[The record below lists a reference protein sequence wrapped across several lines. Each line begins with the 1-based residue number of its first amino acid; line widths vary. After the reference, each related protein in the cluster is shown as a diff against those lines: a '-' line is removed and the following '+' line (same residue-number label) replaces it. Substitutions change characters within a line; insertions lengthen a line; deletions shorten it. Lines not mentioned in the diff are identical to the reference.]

1 MSKNPI
7 CHSCAKRNTCDFAKD
22 LDRAL
27 NGLGSMVSGDTR
39 AQIKALVSKDLAHCD
54 DHVPM
59 RNDVGASEEE
69 TSEKTKYFV
78 TYRVDARY
86 RAEVDAE
93 NAEEAIAAGNA
104 AFSAANFGE
113 AEDIDGYAVNVQD
126 ARGNFV
132 WEKQ

>member
-1 MSKNPI
+1 MSNAPI
-7 CHSCAKRNTCDFAKD
+7 CHSCTKRRTCTFAKD

-39 AQIKALVSKDLAHCD
+39 AKIKALVSKELAHCD

-59 RNDVGASEEE
+59 RNDMGASAEE

-86 RAEVDAE
+86 VVEVDAE

-126 ARGNFV
+126 ADGNFL